1 MTEYITVV
9 GNIASEPER
18 RALPSGEPIA
28 KFRLAATTQRRK
40 EDGSWVDGHTSWYT
54 VSAFR
59 RLGEHAITSLA
70 KGQRVIVTG
79 RFRVRSWDSPT
90 GTRGTEAE
98 IDADAL
104 GHDLLFGT
112 TKFTR
117 ADHKSVASV
126 APPPAADP
134 EPQVSE
140 QAAEGA
146 PELVGAV
153 TWDPR
158 PLGDPTPF

>member
-9 GNIASEPER
+9 GNIASVPER
-18 RALPSGEPIA
+18 RALPGGEPIA

-59 RLGEHAITSLA
+59 RLGEHALASLE
-70 KGQRVIVTG
+70 KGQRVIVSG
-79 RFRVRSWDSPT
+79 RFRVRSWDSPN

-112 TKFTR
+112 TSFTR
-117 ADHKSVASV
+117 ADRPRAVSAPPSEANAEPPASV
-126 APPPAADP
+126 EEP
-134 EPQVSE
+134 E
-140 QAAEGA
+140 AA
-146 PELVGAV
+146 PELVGAMA
-153 TWDPR
+153 WDTR
-158 PLGDPTPF
+158 PLGDVTPF